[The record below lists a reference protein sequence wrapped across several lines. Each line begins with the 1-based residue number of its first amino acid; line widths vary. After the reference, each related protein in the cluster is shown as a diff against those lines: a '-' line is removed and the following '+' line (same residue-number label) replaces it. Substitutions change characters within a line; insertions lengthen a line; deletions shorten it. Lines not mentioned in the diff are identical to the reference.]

1 MQLVRS
7 QYVVSVY
14 PNSESCR
21 DYARYQPFPLGSNAG
36 SDCVFQKSTCSEEG
50 NILFHH
56 GSPKKDLSC
65 RCNFQLGYGFVN
77 EIQNKWNC
85 VPSQDDCSCYL
96 KHCLAGHRFISG
108 SKTTQYKRYGP
119 REPTLPSSTTTTPT
133 VITTPP
139 GGRDVRLPLNL
150 YPVLYEL
157 ELQPFIY
164 ETNPADFY
172 FSGTVKIEM
181 ECRQSTNEIVLHSNQ
196 LNITTSSVRI
206 EPMAPGKNPIIPTIE
221 FDTVNHFLVLKTN
234 TQLVGGS
241 NYSVYIEFRGPLLPR
256 PPGFYQS
263 SYQHRND
270 TM

>member
-1 MQLVRS
+1 MAKSKKKTQ
-7 QYVVSVY
+7 QKD
-14 PNSESCR
+14 N
-21 DYARYQPFPLGSNAG
+21 Q
-36 SDCVFQKSTCSEEG
+36 FQIT
-50 NILFHH
+50 FHMF
-56 GSPKKDLSC
+56 
-65 RCNFQLGYGFVN
+65 NQFVN
-77 EIQNKWNC
+77 FK
-85 VPSQDDCSCYL
+85 YL
-96 KHCLAGHRFISG
+96 THVHIISLSIELLAG
-108 SKTTQYKRYGP
+108 SKTTQYNRYGP
-119 REPTLPSSTTTTPT
+119 RKPTLTPSTTTTPT

-164 ETNPADFY
+164 ETNPTDFY
-172 FSGTVKIEM
+172 FSGTVTIEM

-196 LNITTSSVRI
+196 LNITKSSVRI
-206 EPMAPGKNPIIPTIE
+206 EPIAPGQNPIIPTIE

-241 NYSVYIEFRGPLLPR
+241 NYSVYIEFRGPLLSR

-263 SYQHRND
+263 SYQLGND